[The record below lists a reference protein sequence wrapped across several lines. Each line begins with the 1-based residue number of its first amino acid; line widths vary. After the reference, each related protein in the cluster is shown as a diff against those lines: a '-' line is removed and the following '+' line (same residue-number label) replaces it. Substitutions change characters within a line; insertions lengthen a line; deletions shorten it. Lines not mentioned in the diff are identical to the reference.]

1 MKRKTERVIYM
12 DDKRIIELYNLRD
25 EQAIKETDLKY
36 GRLCTKIADGI
47 LKNPPDSEECKN
59 SSYFKLWNSIPPE
72 NPISFC
78 GYLCKIVRNTAIEMY
93 RKLSRGKSYDV
104 YEELKDTFTDN
115 DNPEKAYDR
124 VMMIRQL
131 NEFLEKQDKKNRKI
145 FVARYY
151 FGLSHRA
158 IADNFGLTEQ
168 AVKSR
173 LLRIKAALKKHLTD
187 SGITI

>member
-1 MKRKTERVIYM
+1 M
-12 DDKRIIELYNLRD
+12 DDNRIIELYNNRE
-25 EQAIKETDLKY
+25 EQAIKETDSKY

-47 LKNPPDSEECKN
+47 LKNINDTEECKN
-59 SSYFKLWNSIPPE
+59 TSYLKIWNSIPPE

-93 RKLSRGKSYDV
+93 RKISRGRSSDV

-115 DNPEKAYDR
+115 DDPEKAYDR
-124 VMMIRQL
+124 AMIIKEL
-131 NEFLEKQDKKNRKI
+131 NAFLEKQDKKNRQI

-151 FGLSHRA
+151 FGLSQKA
-158 IADNFGLTEQ
+158 IADNFGISEQ

-173 LLRIKAALKKHLTD
+173 LMRIRTALKKHLTD
-187 SGITI
+187 NGVTI

>member
-1 MKRKTERVIYM
+1 M
-12 DDKRIIELYNLRD
+12 DDNRIIELYNNRD

-47 LKNPPDSEECKN
+47 LKSTEDSEECKN
-59 SSYFKLWNSIPPE
+59 SSYFKVWNSIPPH
-72 NPISFC
+72 NPVSFC

-93 RKLSRGKSYDV
+93 RKLSQAKQSDV
-104 YEELKDTFTDN
+104 YEELKETFTDS

-124 VMMIRQL
+124 AMIIKEL
-131 NEFLEKQDKKNRKI
+131 NAFLEKQDKKNRKI

-151 FGLSHRA
+151 FGLSQRA
-158 IADNFGLTEQ
+158 IADNLDLSEK

-173 LLRIKAALKKHLTD
+173 LMRMRTALKEHLTKN
-187 SGITI
+187 GIAI